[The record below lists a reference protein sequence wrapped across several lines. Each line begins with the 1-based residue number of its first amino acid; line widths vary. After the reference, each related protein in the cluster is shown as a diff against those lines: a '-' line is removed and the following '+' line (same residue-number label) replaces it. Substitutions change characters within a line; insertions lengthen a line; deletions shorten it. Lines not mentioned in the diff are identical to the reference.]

1 VHPPCPLWDRHLKP
15 CPLPFRPILVDSD
28 TGYCQDFTYQK
39 KPKSGNFPISPLE
52 NTVFDCSRNAYTL
65 ITPDEDE
72 PIGGFIAGYADP
84 GHLIPVSC
92 FSELPHI
99 VVPEIIISLPDEG
112 TVVDRMLIG
121 VMSDTHDDIM
131 QTKKAVSRFNRE
143 GVERVLH
150 AGDFISPFMID
161 TLIELAAPLTG
172 VFGNNDGDRPLL
184 ERKSAAFPSMKI
196 AGTFARIDSG
206 GMRIALLHGN
216 DRELLETLAACGSLD
231 LLVYGHTHLPEV
243 RKDGPLLI
251 VNPGEVY
258 GHLTGRSTV
267 ALVDTVKRSAE
278 IVEI

>member
-1 VHPPCPLWDRHLKP
+1 MII
-15 CPLPFRPILVDSD
+15 RP
-28 TGYCQDFTYQK
+28 T
-39 KPKSGNFPISPLE
+39 
-52 NTVFDCSRNAYTL
+52 
-65 ITPDEDE
+65 
-72 PIGGFIAGYADP
+72 
-84 GHLIPVSC
+84 
-92 FSELPHI
+92 
-99 VVPEIIISLPDEG
+99 DEG
-112 TVVDRMLIG
+112 TVVDGMLVG

-143 GVERVLH
+143 GVEQVLH

-161 TLIELAAPLTG
+161 TLKELAVPLTG

-184 ERKSAAFPSMKI
+184 ERKSAALPYMKI
-196 AGTFARIDSG
+196 AGTFARIDTG

-216 DRELLETLAACGSLD
+216 DRELLETLLGCGSLD
-231 LLVYGHTHLPEV
+231 LLVYGHTHRPEV
-243 RKDGPLLI
+243 RRDGSLLI